1 MVPDD
6 PGLRYARAV
15 SLLLAGDL
23 AGYRSACAAML
34 DRFKDHE
41 DPGVANRVAYACIYG
56 SDPVIDMPGL
66 IRIAERSV
74 PTVAGGERVVGA
86 ALYRAGATSK
96 PWSVSSSRTRSS
108 NHAPGTGCS
117 WR

>member
-86 ALYRAGATSK
+86 ALYRAG
-96 PWSVSSSRTRSS
+96 R
-108 NHAPGTGCS
+108 
-117 WR
+117 